1 MLSNPRTTLTNERCS
16 HRFNGQIPVEEIV
29 SVMKEFVE
37 YDNLLSPFYASDLLI
52 LLLLFRKKCWQ
63 GQISRPQ

>member
-37 YDNLLSPFYASDLLI
+37 YDDLLPPFMPAI
-52 LLLLFRKKCWQ
+52 Y
-63 GQISRPQ
+63 